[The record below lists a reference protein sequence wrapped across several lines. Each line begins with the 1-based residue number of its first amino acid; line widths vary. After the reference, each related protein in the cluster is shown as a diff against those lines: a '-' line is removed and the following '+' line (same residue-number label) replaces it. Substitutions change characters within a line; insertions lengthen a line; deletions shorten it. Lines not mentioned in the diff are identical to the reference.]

1 MSPVLTLP
9 RMPFSDRI
17 SVTTT
22 TNAPTVDDLVSA
34 LDALRARVPLVQS
47 LTNIVSANFLTNVL
61 LAAGASN
68 AHIDNAHEAGEFA
81 RIAGGVLVNLGTP
94 DDGTAVAFTRAAE
107 AAHDAGTPWV
117 LDPVGVGGL
126 SWRTGLAADLLEF
139 RPTAVRGNA
148 SEIIALAGLG
158 GDTRGVDSA
167 DEAAAALPAAL
178 ALLEHADAVSASGPI
193 DYLVGRDR
201 NGEITGLR
209 IGGGSAM
216 LPRVTSTGCSLGG
229 LVAAYL
235 AVAPTP
241 LIGLAA
247 AHTHV
252 AVASEIAEENST
264 GPGSFAVAYLD
275 ALFTVDA
282 AALRARARID
292 TLDLPTK
299 DAH

>member
-1 MSPVLTLP
+1 
-9 RMPFSDRI
+9 
-17 SVTTT
+17 VTTT
-22 TNAPTVDDLVSA
+22 PTVDDLAVT
-34 LDALRARVPLVQS
+34 LDALRAQTPLVHS

-68 AHIDNAHEAGEFA
+68 AHIDNAHEAGDFA

-94 DDGTAVAFTRAAE
+94 FDETSVAFALAAE

-126 SWRTGLAADLLEF
+126 AWRTSLAADLLKF
-139 RPTAVRGNA
+139 RPTAIRGNA

-167 DEAAAALPAAL
+167 DEAAAAVPAAL
-178 ALLEHADAVSASGPI
+178 ALLDRADAVSASGPV

-201 NGEITGLR
+201 DGGIVGLR
-209 IGGGSAM
+209 IAGGSAM

-235 AVAPTP
+235 AVAETP
-241 LIGLAA
+241 LVGLAA

-275 ALFTVDA
+275 ALFAVDA
-282 AALRARARID
+282 DTLRARARVEPFELPSKD
-292 TLDLPTK
+292 TK
-299 DAH
+299 

>member
-1 MSPVLTLP
+1 MTP
-9 RMPFSDRI
+9 
-17 SVTTT
+17 T
-22 TNAPTVDDLVSA
+22 TNAPTIDDLA
-34 LDALRARVPLVQS
+34 ATLDELRSRTPLVQS

-68 AHIDNAHEAGEFA
+68 AHIDNAHEAGGFA

-94 DDGTAVAFTRAAE
+94 DDGTAAAFTAAAE
-107 AAHDAGTPWV
+107 SAHDAGTPWV

-126 SWRTGLAADLLEF
+126 PWRTGLAADLLAY
-139 RPTAVRGNA
+139 RPTAIRGNA

-167 DEAAAALPAAL
+167 DEAAAAIPAAL
-178 ALLEHADAVSASGPI
+178 ALLDHSDAVSASGPV

-201 NGEITGLR
+201 DGAVTGLR
-209 IGGGSAM
+209 IAGGSAM

-235 AVAPTP
+235 AVAPTA

-252 AVASEIAEENST
+252 AVAAEIAEQNSS

-275 ALFTVDA
+275 ALYAVDA
-282 AALRARARID
+282 DTLRTRARIEAIE
-292 TLDLPTK
+292 LPKK
-299 DAH
+299 DEN

>member
-1 MSPVLTLP
+1 MTP
-9 RMPFSDRI
+9 
-17 SVTTT
+17 T
-22 TNAPTVDDLVSA
+22 TNAPTIDDLAAA
-34 LDALRARVPLVQS
+34 LDELRSRTPLVQS

-68 AHIDNAHEAGEFA
+68 AHIDNAHEAGGFA

-94 DDGTAVAFTRAAE
+94 DDGTAAAFTAAAE
-107 AAHDAGTPWV
+107 SAHDAGTPWV

-126 SWRTGLAADLLEF
+126 PWRTGLAADLLAY
-139 RPTAVRGNA
+139 RPTAIRGNA

-167 DEAAAALPAAL
+167 DEAAAAIPAAL
-178 ALLEHADAVSASGPI
+178 ALLDHSDAVSASGPV

-201 NGEITGLR
+201 DGAVTGLR
-209 IGGGSAM
+209 IAGGSAM

-235 AVAPTP
+235 AVAPTA

-252 AVASEIAEENST
+252 AVAAEIAEQNSS

-275 ALFTVDA
+275 ALYAVDA
-282 AALRARARID
+282 DTLRARARIEAIE
-292 TLDLPTK
+292 LPKK
-299 DAH
+299 DEN

>member
-1 MSPVLTLP
+1 M
-9 RMPFSDRI
+9 
-17 SVTTT
+17 TTT
-22 TNAPTVDDLVSA
+22 TNAPTVDDVAAA
-34 LDALRARVPLVQS
+34 LEALRAQVPLVQS

-68 AHIDNAHEAGEFA
+68 AHIDNAHEAGGFA

-94 DDGTAVAFTRAAE
+94 DDGTAAAFTE
-107 AAHDAGTPWV
+107 AAGAAREAGTPWV

-126 SWRTGLAADLLEF
+126 PWRTGLAADLLALH
-139 RPTAVRGNA
+139 PTAIRGNA

-167 DEAAAALPAAL
+167 DEAAAAVPAAL
-178 ALLEHADAVSASGPI
+178 ALLEHADAVSASGPV

-201 NGEITGLR
+201 EGGITGVR
-209 IGGGSAM
+209 IAGGSAM

-247 AHTHV
+247 AHAHV
-252 AVASEIAEENST
+252 AVAAEIAEENST

-275 ALFTVDA
+275 ALYAVDA
-282 AALRARARID
+282 DTLRARARIEA
-292 TLDLPTK
+292 LELSN
-299 DAH
+299 

>member
-1 MSPVLTLP
+1 MT
-9 RMPFSDRI
+9 RT
-17 SVTTT
+17 VTG
-22 TNAPTVDDLVSA
+22 DDLAGA
-34 LDALRARVPLVQS
+34 LDALRTQVPLVHS
-47 LTNIVSANFLTNVL
+47 LTNIVSANFLTNVV

-68 AHIDNAHEAGEFA
+68 AHIDNVHEAAGFA

-94 DDGTAVAFTRAAE
+94 DDGTAAAFMLAAE

-126 SWRTGLAADLLEF
+126 PWRSGLALDLLKH
-139 RPTAVRGNA
+139 RPTAIRGNA

-167 DEAAAALPAAL
+167 DDSAAAVPAAL
-178 ALLEHADAVSASGPI
+178 ALLDHADAVSASGPV
-193 DYLVGRDR
+193 DHLVGRDSD
-201 NGEITGLR
+201 GTVIGVR
-209 IGGGSAM
+209 IAGGSDM

-235 AVAPTP
+235 AVSPTP

-247 AHTHV
+247 AHAHV
-252 AVASEIAEENST
+252 AVASEIAEATSS

-275 ALFTVDA
+275 ALHSVDPSTLA
-282 AALRARARID
+282 DRARLE
-292 TLDLPTK
+292 TLELSGVGGTR
-299 DAH
+299 

>member
-1 MSPVLTLP
+1 MTS
-9 RMPFSDRI
+9 
-17 SVTTT
+17 T
-22 TNAPTVDDLVSA
+22 TNAPTIDDLADA
-34 LDALRARVPLVQS
+34 LDTLRARTPLVQS

-68 AHIDNAHEAGEFA
+68 AHIDNVHEAGGFA

-94 DDGTAVAFTRAAE
+94 DDGTAAAFTAAAA

-126 SWRTGLAADLLEF
+126 PWRTGLAADLLAY
-139 RPTAVRGNA
+139 RPTAIRGNA
-148 SEIIALAGLG
+148 SEIIALAGRG

-167 DEAAAALPAAL
+167 DEAAAAIPAAL
-178 ALLEHADAVSASGPI
+178 ALLEASDAVSASGSV
-193 DYLVGRDR
+193 DYLVGRGRD
-201 NGEITGLR
+201 GAVIGLR
-209 IGGGSAM
+209 IAGGSAM

-235 AVAPTP
+235 AVAPTA

-252 AVASEIAEENST
+252 AVAAEIAEQNST

-275 ALFTVDA
+275 ALYAVDA
-282 AALRARARID
+282 DTVRRHARVEAFE
-292 TLDLPTK
+292 LPKK
-299 DAH
+299 DEN

>member
-1 MSPVLTLP
+1 MTTALT
-9 RMPFSDRI
+9 S
-17 SVTTT
+17 
-22 TNAPTVDDLVSA
+22 DDLGRA
-34 LDALRARVPLVQS
+34 LDALRAGVPLVHS
-47 LTNIVSANFLTNVL
+47 LTNVVSANFLTNVL

-68 AHIDNAHEAGEFA
+68 AHIDNAHEAGDFA

-94 DDGTAVAFTRAAE
+94 DDGTAAAFTAAAE
-107 AAHDAGTPWV
+107 AAHDSGTPWV

-126 SWRTGLAADLLEF
+126 AWRSGLAVDLLKY
-139 RPTAVRGNA
+139 RPTAIRGNA

-158 GDTRGVDSA
+158 GDTRGVDSS
-167 DEAAAALPAAL
+167 DDPAAAVPAAL
-178 ALLEHADAVSASGPI
+178 ALLDHAEVVSASGPV
-193 DYLVGRDR
+193 DHLVGRAAD
-201 NGEITGLR
+201 GSVVGVR

-247 AHTHV
+247 AHAHV
-252 AVASEIAEENST
+252 AVASEIAEANAS

-275 ALFTVDA
+275 ALYTVDA
-282 AALRARARID
+282 TTLADRARVE
-292 TLDLPTK
+292 TF
-299 DAH
+299 DATEKAGNL

>member
-1 MSPVLTLP
+1 M
-9 RMPFSDRI
+9 
-17 SVTTT
+17 TT
-22 TNAPTVDDLVSA
+22 APTVDDLAVT
-34 LDALRARVPLVQS
+34 LDALRAQTPLVHS

-68 AHIDNAHEAGEFA
+68 AHIDNAHEAGDFA

-94 DDGTAVAFTRAAE
+94 FDETSVAFALAAE

-126 SWRTGLAADLLEF
+126 AWRTSLAADLLKF
-139 RPTAVRGNA
+139 RPTAIRGNA

-167 DEAAAALPAAL
+167 DEAAAAVPAAL
-178 ALLEHADAVSASGPI
+178 ALLDRADAVSASGPV

-201 NGEITGLR
+201 DGGIVGLR
-209 IGGGSAM
+209 IAGGSAM

-235 AVAPTP
+235 AVAETP
-241 LIGLAA
+241 LVGLAA

-275 ALFTVDA
+275 ALFAVDA
-282 AALRARARID
+282 DTLRARARVEPFELPSKD
-292 TLDLPTK
+292 TK
-299 DAH
+299 

>member
-1 MSPVLTLP
+1 MTTALT
-9 RMPFSDRI
+9 S
-17 SVTTT
+17 
-22 TNAPTVDDLVSA
+22 DDLGRA
-34 LDALRARVPLVQS
+34 LDALRAGVPLVHS
-47 LTNIVSANFLTNVL
+47 LTNVVSANFLTNVL

-68 AHIDNAHEAGEFA
+68 AHIDNAHEAGDFA

-94 DDGTAVAFTRAAE
+94 DDGTAAAFTAAAE

-126 SWRTGLAADLLEF
+126 AWRSGLAVDLLKY
-139 RPTAVRGNA
+139 RPTAIRGNA

-158 GDTRGVDSA
+158 GDTRGVDSS
-167 DEAAAALPAAL
+167 DDPAAAVPAAL
-178 ALLEHADAVSASGPI
+178 ALLDHAEVVSASGPV
-193 DYLVGRDR
+193 DHLVGRAAD
-201 NGEITGLR
+201 GSVVGVR

-247 AHTHV
+247 AHAHV
-252 AVASEIAEENST
+252 AVASEIAEANSS

-275 ALFTVDA
+275 ALYTVDA
-282 AALRARARID
+282 TTLADRARVE
-292 TLDLPTK
+292 TF
-299 DAH
+299 DATEKAGNL

>member
-1 MSPVLTLP
+1 MTHPNTPTL
-9 RMPFSDRI
+9 
-17 SVTTT
+17 
-22 TNAPTVDDLVSA
+22 DDLAAA
-34 LDALRARVPLVQS
+34 LDALRAQTPLVQS

-68 AHIDNAHEAGEFA
+68 AHIDNVHEAGGFA
-81 RIAGGVLVNLGTP
+81 RLAGGVLINLGTP
-94 DDGTAVAFTRAAE
+94 DDGTAAAFTAAAE
-107 AAHDAGTPWV
+107 AAHDAGIPWV

-126 SWRTGLAADLLEF
+126 PWRTGLAADLLKY
-139 RPTAVRGNA
+139 RPTAIRGNA
-148 SEIIALAGLG
+148 SEIIALAGRG

-167 DEAAAALPAAL
+167 DEAAAAIPSAL
-178 ALLEHADAVSASGPI
+178 ALLTHADAVSASGPV
-193 DYLVGRDR
+193 DYLVGRDG
-201 NGEITGLR
+201 NGGVAGLR
-209 IGGGSAM
+209 IAGGSAM

-252 AVASEIAEENST
+252 AVASEIAEENSS

-275 ALFTVDA
+275 ALFTVDTDT
-282 AALRARARID
+282 LRSRARIEAFH
-292 TLDLPTK
+292 PVEK
-299 DAH
+299 DEN